1 MHPSAP
7 MKKKAYNFVKKK
19 KKKSQYGT
27 KQQKN
32 SKTYQEYKLQQRMV
46 EMDPINPADD
56 NSIDDAMSTVVE
68 AAVSMTPP
76 VAKAPTKR
84 LDDNWRESRAVQSVV
99 NKLHVEKRKR
109 VENNKRADEKL
120 NQEKKKRVAA
130 EKKLLA
136 MKQKTTEEQAQL
148 KLELANEQR
157 KREGAEKKVC
167 VNDEIAC
174 IAIVRGLTS
183 TFSPYICSFCR
194 RGKPFNVPSIQSTN
208 HSRIRRPPEWFC
220 TVHRRMRWM
229 HLRRPK

>member
-7 MKKKAYNFVKKK
+7 MKKKTYNFVKKK

-32 SKTYQEYKLQQRMV
+32 SKTYQEYKLQQSMV

-84 LDDNWRESRAVQSVV
+84 LNDNWRESRAVQSVV
-99 NKLHVEKRKR
+99 HKLHVEKRKR

-130 EKKLLA
+130 EKKLLV

-157 KREGAEKKVC
+157 KR
-167 VNDEIAC
+167 
-174 IAIVRGLTS
+174 
-183 TFSPYICSFCR
+183 
-194 RGKPFNVPSIQSTN
+194 
-208 HSRIRRPPEWFC
+208 
-220 TVHRRMRWM
+220 
-229 HLRRPK
+229 